1 MAVRLKK
8 EAFKSIDNAFL
19 VLQEDKASE
28 TGKKIIKDSL
38 NEIFDVEFDI
48 EIIPVNDNSPLFVMS
63 VFPEKSVVSKII
75 SSVTTN
81 SGNIET
87 IKKLWQQNKKWT
99 LEIDERILNKNF
111 INCSNRELTALVL
124 HEIGHVVC
132 TNSIPSRIST
142 IIQYEIAKSKLENKI
157 LAADKLFSK
166 ILALPIL
173 NACVSDSRK
182 SDKPLSVE
190 IKADNFAKKMGY
202 QQELL
207 SVLKK
212 ITTNQKYPKGG
223 TINKNMEEM
232 TKFSINTLDQLKAR
246 EDNLLKKNLVS
257 LKKECVSPY
266 IESYIDDFYNT
277 IFETGNKSISSIEH
291 LTFMENRADSI
302 VENYY
307 TEFFFGK
314 KKLSKI
320 DPAELDYIDI
330 KTNEIKN
337 ENDKMM
343 LISYIHSKLDII
355 DFYLGILKDPKLAKK
370 YNVPNSADQL
380 ERMRTRLLTSRE
392 NILKYKIPERNKGII
407 IAWPENYEG

>member
-19 VLQEDKASE
+19 VLQEDKTSE

-75 SSVTTN
+75 SAVTTN

-232 TKFSINTLDQLKAR
+232 TKFSINTLNQLKAR

-277 IFETGNKSISSIEH
+277 IFETGDKSISSIEH

-355 DFYLGILKDPKLAKK
+355 DFYLEILKDPKLAKK

>member
-1 MAVRLKK
+1 
-8 EAFKSIDNAFL
+8 
-19 VLQEDKASE
+19 
-28 TGKKIIKDSL
+28 
-38 NEIFDVEFDI
+38 
-48 EIIPVNDNSPLFVMS
+48 
-63 VFPEKSVVSKII
+63 
-75 SSVTTN
+75 
-81 SGNIET
+81 
-87 IKKLWQQNKKWT
+87 
-99 LEIDERILNKNF
+99 
-111 INCSNRELTALVL
+111 
-124 HEIGHVVC
+124 
-132 TNSIPSRIST
+132 
-142 IIQYEIAKSKLENKI
+142 
-157 LAADKLFSK
+157 
-166 ILALPIL
+166 
-173 NACVSDSRK
+173 
-182 SDKPLSVE
+182 
-190 IKADNFAKKMGY
+190 
-202 QQELL
+202 
-207 SVLKK
+207 
-212 ITTNQKYPKGG
+212 
-223 TINKNMEEM
+223 M
-232 TKFSINTLDQLKAR
+232 TKFSINTLNQLKAR

-277 IFETGNKSISSIEH
+277 IFETGDKSISSIEH

-355 DFYLGILKDPKLAKK
+355 DFYLEILKDPKLAKK

>member
-38 NEIFDVEFDI
+38 NEIFDVDFDI

-87 IKKLWQQNKKWT
+87 IKKLWSQNKKWT

-111 INCSNRELTALVL
+111 INCSNRELTALLL

-157 LAADKLFSK
+157 LAADKIFSK

-232 TKFSINTLDQLKAR
+232 TKFSINTLNQLKAR
-246 EDNLLKKNLVS
+246 EDNLLKKNLIS

-355 DFYLGILKDPKLAKK
+355 DFYLEILKDPKLAKK

>member
-232 TKFSINTLDQLKAR
+232 TKFSINTLNQLKAR
-246 EDNLLKKNLVS
+246 EDNLLKKNLIS

-266 IESYIDDFYNT
+266 IESYINDFYNT
-277 IFETGNKSISSIEH
+277 IFETGDKSISSIEH

-355 DFYLGILKDPKLAKK
+355 DFYLEILKDPKLAKK

>member
-81 SGNIET
+81 NGNIET

-111 INCSNRELTALVL
+111 INCSNRELTALLL

-232 TKFSINTLDQLKAR
+232 TKFSINTLNQLKAR
-246 EDNLLKKNLVS
+246 EDNLLKKNLIS

-277 IFETGNKSISSIEH
+277 IFETGDKSISSIEH

-355 DFYLGILKDPKLAKK
+355 DFYLEILKDPKLAKK

>member
-111 INCSNRELTALVL
+111 INCSNRELTALLL

-277 IFETGNKSISSIEH
+277 IFETGDKSISSIEH

-337 ENDKMM
+337 ENDKVM

-355 DFYLGILKDPKLAKK
+355 DFYLEILKDPKLAKK

>member
-1 MAVRLKK
+1 MGIRLKK
-8 EAFKSIDNAFL
+8 EAFKSIDDAFL

-28 TGKKIIKDSL
+28 SGKKIIKDSL
-38 NEIFDVEFDI
+38 KEIFDVDFDI

-87 IKKLWQQNKKWT
+87 IKKLWEQNKKWT
-99 LEIDERILNKNF
+99 LEIDERILNKKF

-232 TKFSINTLDQLKAR
+232 TKFSINTLNQLKAR

-277 IFETGNKSISSIEH
+277 IFETGNKSVSSIDH
-291 LTFMENRADSI
+291 LTFMENRADNI

>member
-1 MAVRLKK
+1 MAIRLKK

-232 TKFSINTLDQLKAR
+232 TKFSINMLNQLKAR

-277 IFETGNKSISSIEH
+277 IFETGDKSISSIEH

-355 DFYLGILKDPKLAKK
+355 DFYLEILKDPKLAKK

>member
-111 INCSNRELTALVL
+111 INCSNRELTALLL
-124 HEIGHVVC
+124 HEIEHVVC

-246 EDNLLKKNLVS
+246 EDNLLKKNLIS

-277 IFETGNKSISSIEH
+277 IFETGDKSISSIEH

-355 DFYLGILKDPKLAKK
+355 DFYLEILKDPKLAKK

>member
-1 MAVRLKK
+1 MAIRLKK

-19 VLQEDKASE
+19 VLQEDKTSE

-232 TKFSINTLDQLKAR
+232 TKFSINTLNQLKAR

-277 IFETGNKSISSIEH
+277 IFESGSKAISTIDRV
-291 LTFMENRADSI
+291 TFMENRADNI

-355 DFYLGILKDPKLAKK
+355 DFYLEILKDPKLAKK

>member
-8 EAFKSIDNAFL
+8 EAFKSIDDAFL

-87 IKKLWQQNKKWT
+87 IKKLWSQNKKWT
-99 LEIDERILNKNF
+99 LEIDERILNKNV
-111 INCSNRELTALVL
+111 INCTNRELTALVL

-232 TKFSINTLDQLKAR
+232 TKFSINTLNQLKAR
-246 EDNLLKKNLVS
+246 EDNLLKKNLIS

-277 IFETGNKSISSIEH
+277 IFESGSKAISTIDRV
-291 LTFMENRADSI
+291 TFMENRADNI

-370 YNVPNSADQL
+370 YNVPNTAEQL
-380 ERMRTRLLTSRE
+380 ERMRHRLLTSRE
-392 NILKYKIPERNKGII
+392 NILKFKIPERNKGII

>member
-81 SGNIET
+81 SSNIET

-111 INCSNRELTALVL
+111 INCSNRELTALLL

-246 EDNLLKKNLVS
+246 EDNLLKKNLIS

-277 IFETGNKSISSIEH
+277 IFETGDKSISSIEH

-355 DFYLGILKDPKLAKK
+355 DFYLEILKDPKLAKK

>member
-8 EAFKSIDNAFL
+8 EAFKSIDDAFL

-28 TGKKIIKDSL
+28 SGKKIIKDSL
-38 NEIFDVEFDI
+38 KEIFDVDFDI

-87 IKKLWQQNKKWT
+87 IKKLWSQNKKWT
-99 LEIDERILNKNF
+99 LEIDERILNKNVV
-111 INCSNRELTALVL
+111 NCTNRELTALVL

-212 ITTNQKYPKGG
+212 ITTNTKYPKGG

-232 TKFSINTLDQLKAR
+232 TKFSINTLNQLKAR
-246 EDNLLKKNLVS
+246 EDNLLKKNLIS

-355 DFYLGILKDPKLAKK
+355 DFYLEILKDPKLAKK

>member
-246 EDNLLKKNLVS
+246 EDNLLKKNLIS

-277 IFETGNKSISSIEH
+277 IFETGDKSISSIEH
-291 LTFMENRADSI
+291 LTFMENRADNI

-355 DFYLGILKDPKLAKK
+355 DFYLEILKDPKLAKK

>member
-63 VFPEKSVVSKII
+63 VFPENSVVTKII
-75 SSVTTN
+75 SAVTTN

-111 INCSNRELTALVL
+111 INCSNRELTALLL

-232 TKFSINTLDQLKAR
+232 TKFSINTLNQLKAR

-277 IFETGNKSISSIEH
+277 IFETGDKSISSIEH

-355 DFYLGILKDPKLAKK
+355 DFYLEILKDKKKKKK

>member
-1 MAVRLKK
+1 MAIRLKK

-48 EIIPVNDNSPLFVMS
+48 EIISVNDNSPLFVMS

-232 TKFSINTLDQLKAR
+232 TKFSINTLNQLKAR

-277 IFETGNKSISSIEH
+277 IFETGDKSISSIEH

-355 DFYLGILKDPKLAKK
+355 DFYLEILKDPKLAKK

>member
-38 NEIFDVEFDI
+38 NEIFDVDFDI

-75 SSVTTN
+75 SAVTTN

-232 TKFSINTLDQLKAR
+232 TKFSINTLNQLKAR

-277 IFETGNKSISSIEH
+277 IFETGDKSISSIEH

-355 DFYLGILKDPKLAKK
+355 DFYLEILKDPKLAKK

-380 ERMRTRLLTSRE
+380 ERKRTRLLTSRK

>member
-232 TKFSINTLDQLKAR
+232 TKFSINTLNQLKAR

-277 IFETGNKSISSIEH
+277 IFETGDKSISSIEH

-355 DFYLGILKDPKLAKK
+355 DFYVEILKDPKIKKK

>member
-1 MAVRLKK
+1 MGIRLKK
-8 EAFKSIDNAFL
+8 EAFKSIDDAFL

-28 TGKKIIKDSL
+28 SGKKIIKDSL
-38 NEIFDVEFDI
+38 KEIFDVDFDI

-87 IKKLWQQNKKWT
+87 IKKLWEQNKKWT
-99 LEIDERILNKNF
+99 LEIDERILNKNVV
-111 INCSNRELTALVL
+111 NCTNRELTALVL

-157 LAADKLFSK
+157 LAADKIFSK

-212 ITTNQKYPKGG
+212 ITTNTKYPKGG

-232 TKFSINTLDQLKAR
+232 TKFSINTLNQLKAR
-246 EDNLLKKNLVS
+246 EDNLLKKNLIS
-257 LKKECVSPY
+257 LKKECTSPY

-277 IFETGNKSISSIEH
+277 IFESGSKAISTIDRV
-291 LTFMENRADSI
+291 TFMENRADNI

-370 YNVPNSADQL
+370 YNVPNTAEQL
-380 ERMRTRLLTSRE
+380 ERMRHRLLTSRE
-392 NILKYKIPERNKGII
+392 NILKFKIPERNKGII

>member
-1 MAVRLKK
+1 MGIRLKK

-277 IFETGNKSISSIEH
+277 IFETGDKSISSIEH

-320 DPAELDYIDI
+320 DPAELDCIDI

-370 YNVPNSADQL
+370 YNVPNSVDQL

>member
-19 VLQEDKASE
+19 VLQEDKNSE

-232 TKFSINTLDQLKAR
+232 TKFSINTLNQLKAR

-277 IFETGNKSISSIEH
+277 IFETGDKSISSIEH

-355 DFYLGILKDPKLAKK
+355 DFYLEILKDPKLAKK

>member
-212 ITTNQKYPKGG
+212 ITTNAKYPKGG

-232 TKFSINTLDQLKAR
+232 TKFSINTLNQLKAR

-277 IFETGNKSISSIEH
+277 IFETGDKSISSIEH

-355 DFYLGILKDPKLAKK
+355 DFYLEILKDPKLAKK

>member
-1 MAVRLKK
+1 MGIRLKK

-277 IFETGNKSISSIEH
+277 IFETGDKSISSIEH

-320 DPAELDYIDI
+320 DPAELDCIDI

-355 DFYLGILKDPKLAKK
+355 DFYLEILKDPKLAKK
-370 YNVPNSADQL
+370 YNVPNSVDQL

>member
-232 TKFSINTLDQLKAR
+232 TKFSINTLNQLKAR
-246 EDNLLKKNLVS
+246 EDNLLKKNLIS

-277 IFETGNKSISSIEH
+277 IFETGDKSISSIEH

-355 DFYLGILKDPKLAKK
+355 DFYLEILKDPKLAKK

>member
-355 DFYLGILKDPKLAKK
+355 DFYLEILKDPKLAKK

>member
-1 MAVRLKK
+1 MAIRLKK

-232 TKFSINTLDQLKAR
+232 TKFSINTLNQLKAR

-355 DFYLGILKDPKLAKK
+355 DFYLEILKDPKLAKK

>member
-1 MAVRLKK
+1 MAIRLKK

-19 VLQEDKASE
+19 VLQEDKTSE

-232 TKFSINTLDQLKAR
+232 TKFSINTLNQLKAR

-355 DFYLGILKDPKLAKK
+355 DFYLEILKDPKLAKK

>member
-1 MAVRLKK
+1 MAIRLKK

-232 TKFSINTLDQLKAR
+232 TKFSINTLNQLKAR

-277 IFETGNKSISSIEH
+277 IFETGDKSISSIEH

-355 DFYLGILKDPKLAKK
+355 DFYLEILKDPKLAKK

>member
-38 NEIFDVEFDI
+38 NEIFDVDFDI

-232 TKFSINTLDQLKAR
+232 TKFSINTLNQLKAR

-277 IFETGNKSISSIEH
+277 IFETGDKSISSIEH

-302 VENYY
+302 VENCRDPRSV
-307 TEFFFGK
+307 FFG
-314 KKLSKI
+314 
-320 DPAELDYIDI
+320 
-330 KTNEIKN
+330 
-337 ENDKMM
+337 
-343 LISYIHSKLDII
+343 LIVFRSFL
-355 DFYLGILKDPKLAKK
+355 
-370 YNVPNSADQL
+370 
-380 ERMRTRLLTSRE
+380 
-392 NILKYKIPERNKGII
+392 
-407 IAWPENYEG
+407 

>member
-124 HEIGHVVC
+124 HEVGHVVC

-157 LAADKLFSK
+157 LAADKIFSK

-246 EDNLLKKNLVS
+246 EDNLLKKNLIS

-277 IFETGNKSISSIEH
+277 IFETGNKSISSIDQ

-355 DFYLGILKDPKLAKK
+355 DFYLEILKDPKLAKK

>member
-1 MAVRLKK
+1 MGIRLKK

-99 LEIDERILNKNF
+99 LEIDERILNKNI

-232 TKFSINTLDQLKAR
+232 TKFSINTLNQLKAR

-277 IFETGNKSISSIEH
+277 IFETGDKSISSIEH

-355 DFYLGILKDPKLAKK
+355 DFYLEILKDPKLAKK

>member
-1 MAVRLKK
+1 MGIRLKK

-48 EIIPVNDNSPLFVMS
+48 EIISVNDNSPLFVMS

-111 INCSNRELTALVL
+111 INCSNRELTALLL

-246 EDNLLKKNLVS
+246 EDNLLKKNLIS

-277 IFETGNKSISSIEH
+277 IFETGDKSISSIEH

-355 DFYLGILKDPKLAKK
+355 DFYLEILKDPKLAKK

>member
-232 TKFSINTLDQLKAR
+232 TKFSINTLNQLKAR

-277 IFETGNKSISSIEH
+277 IFETGDKSISSIEH

-343 LISYIHSKLDII
+343 IISYIHSKLDII
-355 DFYLGILKDPKLAKK
+355 DFYLEILKDPKLAKK

-407 IAWPENYEG
+407 SAWPENYEG

>member
-232 TKFSINTLDQLKAR
+232 TKFSINTLNQLKAR
-246 EDNLLKKNLVS
+246 EDNLLKKNLIS

-277 IFETGNKSISSIEH
+277 IFETGDKSISSIEH
-291 LTFMENRADSI
+291 LTFMENRADNI

-355 DFYLGILKDPKLAKK
+355 DFYLEILKDPKLAKK

>member
-232 TKFSINTLDQLKAR
+232 TKFSINTLNQLKAR

-277 IFETGNKSISSIEH
+277 IFETGDKSISSIEH

-343 LISYIHSKLDII
+343 LISYIHSKLEII
-355 DFYLGILKDPKLAKK
+355 DFYLEILKDPKLAKK

>member
-370 YNVPNSADQL
+370 YNVPNTAEQL
-380 ERMRTRLLTSRE
+380 ERMRNRLLTSRE
-392 NILKYKIPERNKGII
+392 NILKFKIPERNKGII

>member
-232 TKFSINTLDQLKAR
+232 TKFSINTLNQLKAR
-246 EDNLLKKNLVS
+246 EDNLLKKNLIS

-355 DFYLGILKDPKLAKK
+355 DFYLEILKDPKLAKK

>member
-63 VFPEKSVVSKII
+63 VFPENSVVTKII

-232 TKFSINTLDQLKAR
+232 TKFSINTLNQLKAR

-355 DFYLGILKDPKLAKK
+355 DFYLEILKDPKLAKK

>member
-212 ITTNQKYPKGG
+212 ITTNAKYPKGG

-277 IFETGNKSISSIEH
+277 IFETGDKSISSIEH

-355 DFYLGILKDPKLAKK
+355 DFYLEILKDPKLAKK